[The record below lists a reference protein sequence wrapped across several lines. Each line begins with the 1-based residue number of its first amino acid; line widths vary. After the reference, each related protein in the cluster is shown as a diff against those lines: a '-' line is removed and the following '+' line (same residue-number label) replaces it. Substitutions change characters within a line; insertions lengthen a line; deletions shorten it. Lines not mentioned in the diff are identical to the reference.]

1 MGRKTKLTEQLINKA
16 ERLIKAG
23 NYNMVVCEYLNIHP
37 STWYKWMQE
46 GEKARSGRK
55 KEFFDRI
62 KKAEAEAEVRLITDL
77 QKIAS
82 DNNSW
87 QGIAWMLERK
97 FPERWGKK
105 DKVSADLN
113 HSGQVTNK
121 KEIEVDIT
129 KRIDQYEDIY
139 RKVAQRENDVLKDE

>member
-46 GEKARSGRK
+46 GEKAKSGRK
-55 KEFFDRI
+55 KEFFDRV

-97 FPERWGKK
+97 YPERWGKK

-139 RKVAQRENDVLKDE
+139 SKVAQRENDVLKDE